1 MEATT
6 TQSPTLPQMVHRA
19 SRYAAEVLYNVAAGT
34 DPYALDYEPT
44 QHPHVTELT
53 EVVRKLAE
61 WECLVL
67 GVSTGVPGG
76 EASLARLRV
85 YEITPRGR
93 ELLAALTPA

>member
-19 SRYAAEVLYNVAAGT
+19 SRYAAEVLDNVAAGT
-34 DPYALDYEPT
+34 DPYALDYEPA

-67 GVSTGVPGG
+67 GVSTGAPL
-76 EASLARLRV
+76 APLARLRV